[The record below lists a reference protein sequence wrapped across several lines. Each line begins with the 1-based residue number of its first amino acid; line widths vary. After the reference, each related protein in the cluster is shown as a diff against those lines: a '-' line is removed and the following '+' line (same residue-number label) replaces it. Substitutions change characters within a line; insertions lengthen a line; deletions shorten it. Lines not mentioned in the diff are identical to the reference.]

1 MSCMLSATDR
11 NPPVNTA
18 ALPFSFV
25 AGLLIGGSIAGAA
38 EDFLILWAG
47 GITVGAFGGA
57 LVVFVAQREPDFNAG
72 IGWGSLLGGLLGLAL
87 AVADA
92 LGEA

>member
-1 MSCMLSATDR
+1 
-11 NPPVNTA
+11 
-18 ALPFSFV
+18 
-25 AGLLIGGSIAGAA
+25 
-38 EDFLILWAG
+38 
-47 GITVGAFGGA
+47 
-57 LVVFVAQREPDFNAG
+57 VFVAQREPDFNAG